1 MRGSEANGGQWLP
14 LCFSATLNE
23 IRKPY
28 VELISKFKHIAD
40 SLGEEG
46 GKEDNRNE
54 EGERQ
59 TSEKSE
65 RESRKKR
72 E

>member
-1 MRGSEANGGQWLP
+1 MRGSEANGGQGVP

-28 VELISKFKHIAD
+28 VELICKFKHIAD

-46 GKEDNRNE
+46 GKGD
-54 EGERQ
+54 
-59 TSEKSE
+59 
-65 RESRKKR
+65 SRKEKR
-72 E
+72 KESKAKE

>member
-1 MRGSEANGGQWLP
+1 MRGSETNGGQWLP

-40 SLGEEG
+40 SLGEEEG
-46 GKEDNRNE
+46 MGDSRIE
-54 EGERQ
+54 ERERQ
-59 TSEKSE
+59 TGEKTE
-65 RESRKKR
+65 REL
-72 E
+72 